1 MPVDIRKLE
10 TPNQAAQPPAA
21 FLFEPQ
27 QLVDFSCAW
36 AWQQAWQQ
44 GMLQSGSRAHTDAE
58 IAQCPEA
65 VWLLQHPS
73 CYTLGRGASEQH
85 LLFDPH
91 DPPAPLHRIDRGGEV
106 THHMP
111 GQLVVYPV
119 LDLRRRQCDLHWY
132 LRQLE
137 QVVIDVLAQ
146 LGLEGERVEGMTG
159 VWVEGRKLAAI
170 GVGCRRWVT
179 QHGLAL
185 NVDGDLSGFAAVV
198 PCGLSGK
205 PVGSLRQWIPGLS
218 VAEVQ
223 PLMRDALML
232 RFGLRWQ
239 QPGPDQQGFAIAEP
253 RQG

>member
-1 MPVDIRKLE
+1 
-10 TPNQAAQPPAA
+10 
-21 FLFEPQ
+21 
-27 QLVDFSCAW
+27 
-36 AWQQAWQQ
+36 
-44 GMLQSGSRAHTDAE
+44 
-58 IAQCPEA
+58 
-65 VWLLQHPS
+65 
-73 CYTLGRGASEQH
+73 
-85 LLFDPH
+85 
-91 DPPAPLHRIDRGGEV
+91 
-106 THHMP
+106 MP

-198 PCGLSGK
+198 PCGLRGK
-205 PVGSLRQWIPGLS
+205 PVGSLRQWIPGIS

-223 PLMRDALML
+223 PLMRTALML
-232 RFGLRWQ
+232 RFGLRWR